1 MLEELE
7 QYKDQAQE
15 LAGMAAR
22 LAGEYRRAGM
32 SQSAA
37 MKRAWAETKKAALS
51 AADSIGE
58 AVEIHISLPLEQSG
72 EAAKTLGELLRGAGE
87 DGKDSFVQLG
97 ERLRD
102 LQVQLREVFDG
113 AGQLAEQ
120 FARTEAGDFGLTGMQ
135 AREYQQ
141 RYLLLGKALGM
152 TEEQAGKVSRT
163 LAGLAGDAAK
173 LYGISPDRA
182 AEALAGIL
190 TADSDALEVLGMRF
204 EGLAWQQFQMQQGV
218 GQVYDELSA
227 AHRAAVRYSYVLT
240 QLRDAMGLVERT
252 QESWAGQ
259 TQLLGAR
266 WSDFCALVSQ
276 TLGSVLWPAVQL
288 VNELLAKINS
298 GLAALGEWLGIQFVG
313 IPERME
319 VLTGVQ
325 AEGAQAAKAAAS
337 AQNSYASAAKKAG
350 QAASRATVGIDE
362 LNILQR
368 ESAAA
373 SGSASGGTGG
383 AEDIGDI
390 QLIRKPGVA
399 ARNAGWLKAWWSDAA
414 GWLKDRIPRAF
425 FDIFGAARD
434 SAQTALESGGNLLEA
449 LWQDLQPGFALL
461 GEIGTDMLEGI
472 GAAWD
477 AYGRPVLEHC
487 RTAVEKLGDTAQTVY
502 DRMIGPVLEH
512 LMEQLDWLWTEHLKP
527 LWDQAAQMLGAVGE
541 AALSLWNGAL
551 LPLGKA
557 VAEVL
562 GPLVE
567 TTLNHITDTFGTL
580 LAAASDLLGGVL
592 RVLEGLC
599 EFVSGVFTGSWQKA
613 WNGVKD
619 IFGGVWDGIVGI
631 VKGAVNTVIDLIN
644 WVIAAIT
651 GGINAVIGG
660 LNQISVTIPEWVP
673 GFGGSHFGINI
684 PPLSGYQIPRLA
696 AGAVL
701 PANREFLA
709 VLGDQRRGTNVEAP
723 LDTIKQA
730 VAEVLA
736 QTGGAQPISL
746 NVVCTLDGETVY
758 RSQQRI
764 QAGKGYPIGLNPAFV

>member
-1 MLEELE
+1 MWRELEEYTA
-7 QYKDQAQE
+7 QTQE

-37 MKRAWAETKKAALS
+37 MKRAWAETKKAALN
-51 AADSIGE
+51 AANDMDK
-58 AVEIHISLPLEQSG
+58 AVELHISLPLEKSA
-72 EAAKTLGELLRGAGE
+72 EAAKTLGELLRSAGE
-87 DGKDSFVQLG
+87 TGRDSFVQLG

-102 LQVQLREVFDG
+102 LQIQLREIFSG

-120 FARTEAGDFGLTGMQ
+120 FARTEAGDFGLTGIQ

-141 RYLLLGKALGM
+141 RYLTMGKALGM
-152 TEEQAGKVSRT
+152 AEEQAGKMART
-163 LAGLAGDAAK
+163 LTGLVGDAAK
-173 LYGISPDRA
+173 LYDLSPESA
-182 AEALAGIL
+182 AKALAGIF
-190 TADSDALEVLGMRF
+190 TNDSEALEVLGMRF
-204 EGLAWQQFQMQQGV
+204 EGMAWQQFKMQQGV
-218 GQVYDELSA
+218 GKVYEGLSA

-252 QESWAGQ
+252 QDSWWGQ
-259 TQLLGAR
+259 TQLLHIR

-288 VNELLAKINS
+288 LNELLAKINS
-298 GLAALGEWLGIQFVG
+298 GMAALGEWLGIQFAG

-319 VLTGVQ
+319 VITGVQ
-325 AEGAQAAKAAAS
+325 AEGMQAAKAAAD
-337 AQNSYASAAKKAG
+337 AQNSYAAAAKKAG

-368 ESAAA
+368 ESAAVL
-373 SGSASGGTGG
+373 GSTEDGDFA
-383 AEDIGDI
+383 DIGGI
-390 QLIRKPGVA
+390 ELIRKPGKDA
-399 ARNAGWLKAWWSDAA
+399 LNAGWLKNWWSDAA
-414 GWLKDRIPRAF
+414 GWLKSKIPQSF
-425 FDIFGAARD
+425 FDIFAAARD
-434 SAQTALESGGNLLEA
+434 SAHTALQSAGNLLQA
-449 LWQDLQPGFALL
+449 LWQDVQPGFALAAQAA
-461 GEIGTDMLEGI
+461 GNVLEGI
-472 GAAWD
+472 AAAWEK
-477 AYGRPVLEHC
+477 YGQPVLEHGC
-487 RTAVEKLGDTAQTVY
+487 SAVKKMGDTAQTVY
-502 DRMIGPVLEH
+502 DRMVGPVLEH
-512 LMEQLDWLWTEHLKP
+512 LMQQLDWLWTEHMKP
-527 LWDQAAQMLGAVGE
+527 LWDRAVQLFGAMGE
-541 AALSLWNGAL
+541 GILSLWNGVL

-557 VAEVL
+557 LAEIL

-567 TTLNHITDTFGTL
+567 ASLGRVIDTFGTL
-580 LAAASDLLGGVL
+580 LAVVSDVIGSVM
-592 RVLEGLC
+592 RVLEGMC
-599 EFVSGVFTGSWQKA
+599 QFISGMFTGSWKKA

-660 LNQISVTIPEWVP
+660 LNQISITIPDWVP
-673 GFGGSHFGINI
+673 KFGGNRFGVNI
-684 PPLSGYQIPRLA
+684 PTLSGYQIPRLA
-696 AGAVL
+696 TGAVL

-736 QTGGAQPISL
+736 QTGAGGPISL

-764 QAGKGYPIGLNPAFV
+764 RAGKGYPIGLNPAFV

>member
-1 MLEELE
+1 MVQELEEYKE
-7 QYKDQAQE
+7 QTQE

-37 MKRAWAETKKAALS
+37 MKRAWAETKKTALA

-58 AVEIHISLPLEQSG
+58 AVEIHISLPLEESG
-72 EAAKTLGELLRGAGE
+72 EAAKALGELLCSAGE

-141 RYLLLGKALGM
+141 RYLTLGKALGM

-163 LAGLAGDAAK
+163 LTGLAGDAAK

-182 AEALAGIL
+182 AEALTGIL
-190 TADSDALEVLGMRF
+190 TNDSDALEVLGMRF
-204 EGLAWQQFQMQQGV
+204 EGLAWQQFKMQQGV
-218 GQVYDELSA
+218 GQVYDGLSA
-227 AHRAAVRYSYVLT
+227 AHRATVRYSYVLT

-252 QESWAGQ
+252 QESWSGQ

-288 VNELLAKINS
+288 VNNLLAKINS
-298 GLAALGEWLGIQFVG
+298 GLAALGEWLGIQFAG

-325 AEGAQAAKAAAS
+325 VEGAQAAKAAAD
-337 AQNSYASAAKKAG
+337 AQSSYASAAKKAG

-362 LNILQR
+362 LNILQQ
-368 ESAAA
+368 ESSTA
-373 SGSASGGTGG
+373 SGRASGGGSG
-383 AEDIGDI
+383 LEDIGDI
-390 QLIRKPGVA
+390 QLVRKPGVA
-399 ARNAGWLKAWWSDAA
+399 ALNADWLKQWWSDAA
-414 GWLKDRIPRAF
+414 DWLQEKIPDAF
-425 FDIFGAARD
+425 FDIFDAARD
-434 SAQTALESGGNLLEA
+434 SAQTALQSGGKLLES

-461 GEIGTDMLEGI
+461 GEVGTDMLEGI

-477 AYGRPVLEHC
+477 AYGQPVLEQC
-487 RTAVEKLGDTAQTVY
+487 RTAVKKMGDIAQTVY
-502 DRMIGPVLEH
+502 DRMVGPVLEH

-527 LWDQAAQMLGAVGE
+527 LWDQAAQLLGAMGE

-551 LPLGKA
+551 LPLGKM

-567 TTLNHITDTFGTL
+567 TTLNHIVDTFGTL
-580 LAAASDLLGGVL
+580 LAAASDLLGGVM

-599 EFVSGVFTGSWQKA
+599 EFISGVFTGNWEKA
-613 WNGVKD
+613 WDGVKD

-631 VKGAVNTVIDLIN
+631 AKGAVNLVIDIINALIRGF
-644 WVIAAIT
+644 T
-651 GGINAVIGG
+651 SGINAVIGA
-660 LNQISVTIPEWVP
+660 LNHLSFTVPDWVP
-673 GFGGSHFGINI
+673 DLGGKRFGINI
-684 PPLSGYQIPRLA
+684 PTLSAPQIPKLA

-730 VAEVLA
+730 VAEVLS

-746 NVVCTLDGETVY
+746 NVVCTLDGETVW
-758 RSQQRI
+758 RSQQRV
-764 QAGKGYPIGLNPAFV
+764 QAGKGYPIGLNPAFG

>member
-1 MLEELE
+1 MLRELEEQRE
-7 QYKDQAQE
+7 QAQE

-37 MKRAWAETKKAALS
+37 MKRAWAETKKAALA
-51 AADSIGE
+51 AADSIDR
-58 AVEIHISLPLEQSG
+58 AVEIHISLPLEESA
-72 EAAKTLGELLRGAGE
+72 EAAKTLGELLRSAGE
-87 DGKDSFVQLG
+87 TGKDGFVQLG
-97 ERLRD
+97 ERLRG
-102 LQVQLREVFDG
+102 LQVQLREVFGG

-141 RYLLLGKALGM
+141 RYLALGRALGM

-182 AEALAGIL
+182 AKALAGVL
-190 TADSDALEVLGMRF
+190 TGDSDALEVLGMRF
-204 EGLAWQQFQMQQGV
+204 EGLAWQQFKMQQGV

-252 QESWAGQ
+252 QDSWLGQ
-259 TQLLGAR
+259 TQLLGIR
-266 WSDFCALVSQ
+266 WSDFCALLSQ
-276 TLGSVLWPAVQL
+276 TLGSVLLPAVQL
-288 VNELLAKINS
+288 VNDLLAKINS

-325 AEGAQAAKAAAS
+325 AEGAQAANEAAN
-337 AQNSYASAAKKAG
+337 AQNRYASAAKKAG

-368 ESAAA
+368 DSAAL
-373 SGSASGGTGG
+373 SGGGLGSAG
-383 AEDIGDI
+383 DIGDI
-390 QLIRKPGVA
+390 QLIRRPGA
-399 ARNAGWLKAWWSDAA
+399 AAQNAGWLKNWWADAA
-414 GWLKDRIPRAF
+414 AWLKEKIPDAF

-434 SAQTALESGGNLLEA
+434 SAQAALQSGRNLLEA
-449 LWQDLQPGFALL
+449 LWRDLQPGFALL
-461 GEIGTDMLEGI
+461 GKMGTGMLEGI
-472 GAAWD
+472 RAAWD
-477 AYGRPVLEHC
+477 SYGQPVLEHC
-487 RTAVEKLGDTAQTVY
+487 RTAVKKMGDTAQTVY
-502 DRMIGPVLEH
+502 DRMVGPVLER
-512 LMEQLDWLWTEHLKP
+512 LTQQLDWLWAEHLKP
-527 LWDQAAQMLGAVGE
+527 LWNRAAQLLGAMGE
-541 AALSLWNGAL
+541 GALSLWNGAL

-557 VAEVL
+557 VAEIL
-562 GPLVE
+562 GPLLE
-567 TTLNHITDTFGTL
+567 TTLGRVTDTFGTL
-580 LAAASDLLGGVL
+580 LAVVSDVAGGVM

-599 EFVSGVFTGSWQKA
+599 EFISGVFTGSWKKA
-613 WNGVKD
+613 WSGVKD

-631 VKGAVNTVIDLIN
+631 VKGAVNTVIDLVN
-644 WVIAAIT
+644 WVIAGIT

-660 LNQISVTIPEWVP
+660 LNQISVTIPDWVP
-673 GFGGSHFGINI
+673 KFGGSHFGVNI
-684 PPLSGYQIPRLA
+684 PPLSGYQVPKLA

-736 QTGGAQPISL
+736 QTGGGGPISL

-764 QAGKGYPIGLNPAFV
+764 RAGKGWPIGLNPAFV